1 MNLERRAGHKDLKEK
16 DRVCVCG
23 PELSKFAYQ
32 RRAGRMSP
40 GLFLGSGSL
49 FLCLPVWASA
59 HQQADS
65 KAA

>member
-16 DRVCVCG
+16 DHVCVCD
-23 PELSKFAYQ
+23 PELGKSAYQ
-32 RRAGRMSP
+32 RRAGKMSR

-49 FLCLPVWASA
+49 FLCLPVLVSA

>member
-1 MNLERRAGHKDLKEK
+1 MNLERRAGHKDLKET

-23 PELSKFAYQ
+23 PELGKSAYQ
-32 RRAGRMSP
+32 RRAGRMSR
-40 GLFLGSGSL
+40 GLFLGFSSL
-49 FLCLPVWASA
+49 FLCLPVWVSA